1 MKKRERLLR
10 LADDIRWLPS
20 YSAEDLDSTLISPRG
35 RKAPKTRR
43 VLLISEKNRLAL
55 VRALELLAGGGE

>member
-20 YSAEDLDSTLISPRG
+20 YSAKDLDATLIDASG
-35 RKAPKTRR
+35 RKAPRIRR
-43 VLLISEKNRLAL
+43 VLLISEKHRLAL